1 MEAVISKWGNSS
13 ALRLPKPL
21 LQKLDIKDNDTV
33 KLDLRGN
40 AIFIEKVI
48 KEKSLRQLIMD
59 ETKQDLLEYI
69 DANPYDA
76 AAYIEFGNTGSEE
89 I

>member
-13 ALRLPKPL
+13 ALRLPKTI
-21 LQKLDIKDNDTV
+21 LQKLGIKDNDTV
-33 KLDLRGN
+33 KLDVRDN

-48 KEKSLRQLIMD
+48 KERSLRDLIMD
-59 ETKQDLLEYI
+59 ETGQTLTHYVE
-69 DANPYDA
+69 ANPYDT
-76 AAYIEFGNTGSEE
+76 AAYIEFGNAGGEE